1 MNNPILGKFVKKFVT
16 EKEWKEIYLPNTTYT
31 DLGKTKGGRYIGFLI
46 VGEKVPNGCLECNH
60 IDIEKIKEWRERLN
74 IFPR

>member
-16 EKEWKEIYLPNTTYT
+16 EKEWKEFYSQNSIYT
-31 DLGKTKGGRYIGFLI
+31 DLGRAKGGRYVGFLI
-46 VGEKVPNGCLECNH
+46 VGEKTPNGCLECNEG
-60 IDIEKIKEWRERLN
+60 DIEKILRWRERLN